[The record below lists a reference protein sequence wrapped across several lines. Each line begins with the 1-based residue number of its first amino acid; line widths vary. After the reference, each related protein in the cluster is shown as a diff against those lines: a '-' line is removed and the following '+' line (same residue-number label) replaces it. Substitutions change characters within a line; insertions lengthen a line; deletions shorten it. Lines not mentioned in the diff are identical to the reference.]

1 MTSAATDSCARLT
14 CGSAKFT
21 VVIDGINVHVIS
33 VMTSGSMKGIP
44 YTLVTA
50 FSNVSM
56 TVFLMSSSGVL
67 YSNPSFGFAASSLTM
82 FWSSSANRG
91 GAGPGSGAA
100 WTLLLRE
107 GSEEPFFG
115 SGVNPDIL
123 KPGTQAPVIG
133 EVWNPTVVAPADGRV
148 IEVGVI
154 EEPDGSKALRIG
166 IFLSVFNVHVNRMP
180 LAGRV
185 QSVER
190 SGTRFLAA
198 FDRRAE
204 GENVRSSLTLRSAAG
219 ERFRVVQITG
229 LIARRI
235 VSHPAVGEWV
245 PRGVRYG
252 LIRFG
257 SRTDVVLPEAA
268 VAAVAPGERVRGG
281 STIIARMP
289 GGTTT

>member
-1 MTSAATDSCARLT
+1 MGEEATAPSASVPPEAAPQFEERPTERVVRDAIPLA
-14 CGSAKFT
+14 GLPAALAIVAAGFGYVWLAALAAGLAVFT
-21 VVIDGINVHVIS
+21 VAFFRNPER
-33 VMTSGSMKGIP
+33 TIP
-44 YTLVTA
+44 
-50 FSNVSM
+50 
-56 TVFLMSSSGVL
+56 GDE
-67 YSNPSFGFAASSLTM
+67 
-82 FWSSSANRG
+82 R
-91 GAGPGSGAA
+91 
-100 WTLLLRE
+100 
-107 GSEEPFFG
+107 
-115 SGVNPDIL
+115 
-123 KPGTQAPVIG
+123 
-133 EVWNPTVVAPADGRV
+133 TVVAPADGRV